1 MAQRNGS
8 LRNTFLVKLEEALE
22 ANAPILGVYDSMTN
36 GLMCMLGASGGRFAT
51 NPGACPSGIEEN

>member
-1 MAQRNGS
+1 V
-8 LRNTFLVKLEEALE
+8 VKLEEALG